1 LTGCLYCIDNDVL
14 QKLATFD
21 LFDETIALFG
31 ASTSEINILTTAK
44 HKFQQDWDNV
54 KAGKHRDPEA
64 QFVNYERTVGL
75 AKMLPQIVESEID
88 IDLFNQLSTFENI
101 DQGEAILT
109 AHVAQFLRK
118 EGIGEA
124 FILTGDKRYLKALAP
139 VTIPIIESLFSHKF
153 WCLEQLIL
161 WNIDAYGFE
170 SVRDKVVSERDC
182 DKALKVVFG
191 SGELST
197 AANALDALNNYIETL
212 RQNTGDFLHPYPH

>member
-1 LTGCLYCIDNDVL
+1 LTGCLYCIDNDIL

-31 ASTSEINILTTAK
+31 ASASEINILTTAK
-44 HKFQQDWDNV
+44 YKFQQDWDNV
-54 KAGKHRDPEA
+54 KAGKHRAPEA
-64 QFVNYERTVGL
+64 QFVNYERTVEL
-75 AKMLPQIVESEID
+75 AKLLPQIVEAEIN

-109 AHVAQFLRK
+109 AYVSRFLQK
-118 EGIGEA
+118 ERIDKA
-124 FILTGDKRYLKALAP
+124 FILTGDKRYLKALAQ
-139 VTIPIIESLFSHKF
+139 VTIPITESLFSHKF

-170 SVRDKVVSERDC
+170 SVRDKVVPVRDC

-197 AANALDALNNYIETL
+197 AANAIAALNSYIETL
-212 RQNTGDFLHPYPH
+212 RKNTGDFLHSYPH